1 LKYTVNMMSDQAEK
15 IKKLVAFKKKIEN
28 KVDELESE
36 LEELQTMLET
46 VNIIL
51 LDKGFKHA
59 EITKTPAMTETSP
72 KEEEAAEAKPSYP
85 TPPAEYGNIISLKT
99 FTGELLANL
108 HQNTDSLRVVL
119 AEDKNFSSNT
129 PPFTQFLIER
139 VLEKMKEKDE
149 ELTRS
154 GQLMSD
160 KVFSYNIIKDGEKIH
175 EIAIENVDTNRV
187 RELKSSIRW
196 TLEKM
201 YEKTESQ
208 S

>member
-1 LKYTVNMMSDQAEK
+1 MMSEQAEK

-28 KVDELESE
+28 RVDELESE
-36 LEELQTMLET
+36 LRELQTMLET
-46 VNIIL
+46 VNIL
-51 LDKGFKHA
+51 LLEKGFKHA
-59 EITKTPAMTETSP
+59 EIAKAPAMTETLP
-72 KEEEAAEAKPSYP
+72 MKEEAAEAEPSYSA
-85 TPPAEYGNIISLKT
+85 PAEEYGSIIPLKT

-108 HQNTDSLRVVL
+108 HPNKDSLRVVL
-119 AEDKNFSSNT
+119 AEDKTFSSDT

-154 GQLMSD
+154 GQLMPD
-160 KVFSYNIIKDGEKIH
+160 KVFSYSIVHDGEIIR
-175 EIAIENVDTNRV
+175 EITIENVDTDRL

-201 YEKTESQ
+201 YEKMESQ